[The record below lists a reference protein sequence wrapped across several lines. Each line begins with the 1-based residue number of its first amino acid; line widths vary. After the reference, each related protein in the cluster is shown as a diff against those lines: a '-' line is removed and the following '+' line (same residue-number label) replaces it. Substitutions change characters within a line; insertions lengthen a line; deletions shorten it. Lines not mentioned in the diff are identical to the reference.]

1 MGLIRRGAS
10 QSQKATKKASSSSS
24 SSSLYFYLLFSNF
37 FIPSSYITS
46 AQVYAVLHSSLPR
59 FELIAGLFTK

>member
-24 SSSLYFYLLFSNF
+24 SLYFYLLFPNF